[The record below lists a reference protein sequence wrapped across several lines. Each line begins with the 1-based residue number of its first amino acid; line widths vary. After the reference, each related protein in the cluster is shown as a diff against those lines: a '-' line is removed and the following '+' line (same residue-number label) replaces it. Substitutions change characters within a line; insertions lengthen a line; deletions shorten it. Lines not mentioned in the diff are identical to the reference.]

1 MHQLEQAGMV
11 THDMQDLLSSCR
23 DGPQKTAPQL
33 GAFSRSFAK
42 KTMYSSSNQVLLQF
56 HHESAMGGIFA
67 IAFSGQYESLVQE
80 GREGQTFQS
89 RLGLPPGSCI
99 CQFGVWGRVT

>member
-11 THDMQDLLSSCR
+11 THDMQGLLSSCR

-42 KTMYSSSNQVLLQF
+42 KTMHSSSNQALLKF

-67 IAFSGQYESLVQE
+67 VAFSGQYESLVWE
-80 GREGQTFQS
+80 GQEGQTFQS

-99 CQFGVWGRVT
+99 CQFGVWG